1 MSISCGT
8 HMATNAPYVQ
18 NNVYL
23 QHSGHGIA
31 PHYGIRTLDISR
43 SIASIA
49 LSIACNTSSD
59 KLYECINACLIF
71 ATQNHGDSLPHDAGC
86 ESNVTSNA
94 ASNATQRPKLS
105 RAFAQYMHIKSR
117 VARLKERIVFTVG
130 PVHHCAPLPLHPPIR
145 SRRIFLDV
153 LRMISLP
160 VIMH

>member
-1 MSISCGT
+1 MTLDLHHTDVELIVSISCGT

-59 KLYECINACLIF
+59 KLYKCINACLIF

-86 ESNVTSNA
+86 ESN
-94 ASNATQRPKLS
+94 ATLRPKLS
-105 RAFAQYMHIKSR
+105 RTFTHQCLHAHQCKR
-117 VARLKERIVFTVG
+117 VAESSNKSSLT
-130 PVHHCAPLPLHPPIR
+130 PVPFLHAILY
-145 SRRIFLDV
+145 IEVKYWFLE
-153 LRMISLP
+153 LNNHRP
-160 VIMH
+160 